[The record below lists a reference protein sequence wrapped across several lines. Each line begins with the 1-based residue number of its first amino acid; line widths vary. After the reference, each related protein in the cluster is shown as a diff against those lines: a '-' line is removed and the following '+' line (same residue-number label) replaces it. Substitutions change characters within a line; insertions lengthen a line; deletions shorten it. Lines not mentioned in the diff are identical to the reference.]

1 MATFEYRGIDAQGKA
16 KNGKIEANSLN
27 GARTALA
34 NSGIKPIVVKPYK
47 KKNGDINIGF
57 LGGKVKTKHLVVFT
71 RQLSTMVSAGVSL
84 TRSIATLAA
93 QTESKVLKEA
103 LIQVQHDV
111 ESGQSFADSL
121 AKHPKIFNNIY
132 INMVRAGETGGILD
146 DILKKL
152 SIQQEKDAAV
162 KGKIRGAM
170 TYPSVIF
177 AITMIAFFFL
187 MTTIVPQI
195 GDIIVSLGG
204 SEDSLP
210 IYTKVLLALSDIL
223 KSPAFLAGV
232 IIITPIL
239 IVAFKKYTKT
249 PAGRLRWHGIVLK
262 IPVVKTLVT
271 KVAVARFARTFASL
285 NGAGVSIIQALEVT
299 AGAIG
304 NAVIEKELL
313 DTSKA
318 VQSGEQLSKQLEKSI
333 VFPLLVSQMMAVG
346 EETGQT
352 SEILVKVA
360 EFYEE
365 EVDTFVG
372 SLSSIIEP
380 MMIVVMGSIVGVIAA
395 SVFGP
400 ISNISTN
407 IQ

>member
-16 KNGKIEANSLN
+16 KNGKIEASSLA
-27 GARTALA
+27 GARAALVK
-34 NSGIKPIVVKPYK
+34 SGVKPLIVKPFK
-47 KKNGDINIGF
+47 KKNADINIGF
-57 LGGKVKTKHLVVFT
+57 LGGGVKTKHLVIFT

-84 TRSIATLAA
+84 TRSLATLQA
-93 QTESKVLKEA
+93 QTESATLKEV
-103 LIQVQHDV
+103 LSQVQHDV
-111 ESGQSFADSL
+111 ESGESFADSL
-121 AKHPKIFNNIY
+121 AKHPKVFNTIY
-132 INMVRAGETGGILD
+132 VNMVRAGETGGILD
-146 DILKKL
+146 EILKKL
-152 SIQQEKDAAV
+152 SVQQEKDAAV

-177 AITMIAFFFL
+177 GITMIAFFFL

-195 GDIIVSLGG
+195 GEIIVSLGG

-210 IYTKVLLALSDIL
+210 VYTKALLAISEIL
-223 KSPAFLAGV
+223 QNPIFIVSMLVIVPFAF
-232 IIITPIL
+232 
-239 IVAFKKYTKT
+239 FMFRRYTKT
-249 PAGRLRWHGIVLK
+249 PAGRLKWHGIVLK
-262 IPVVKTLVT
+262 IPIVKTLVS
-271 KVAVARFARTFASL
+271 KVAIARFARTFASL
-285 NGAGVSIIQALEVT
+285 NGAGVSIIQALDVT

-313 DTSKA
+313 DTSRA
-318 VQSGEQLSKQLEKSI
+318 VQSGEQLSKQLEKSQF
-333 VFPLLVSQMMAVG
+333 FPQLVAQMMAVG

-380 MMIVVMGSIVGVIAA
+380 LMIVVMGSIVGVIAA

-400 ISNISTN
+400 ISNISSN